1 MVAMKP
7 LTVSK
12 LAIGD
17 LKALLK
23 ASECVPKV
31 ELVCLVFCW
40 LWISCKT
47 ICSIESFAEVEYCPR
62 MYIPSA
68 SMGEYDSVPANQNQA
83 NSRNVSFWQFDWAAD
98 AFFCSGPRSSW
109 KAGFSQRH
117 RENQLSGFGCRANQL
132 AGLRFGKNKLP
143 GFDWRQEQLPVLSKV
158 RNVQNGLRSQS
169 EPNFEGTTALYQL
182 MTAGGEAATSTG
194 SFFAKLEN
202 LQLPFVLDQNIS
214 FWFHR
219 FFTLFSKLFNLYK
232 NDSG

>member
-47 ICSIESFAEVEYCPR
+47 ICSIQSFAEVEYCPR

-68 SMGEYDSVPANQNQA
+68 SMGEYDSVPANQNQNQA

-98 AFFCSGPRSSW
+98 AFFCPGPRSSW

-117 RENQLSGFGCRANQL
+117 RENQLSGFGCGAHQL

-158 RNVQNGLRSQS
+158 RNVKMAFDLNLNPTLKELQPSTSWWRQ
-169 EPNFEGTTALYQL
+169 EGKQPHPQVH
-182 MTAGGEAATSTG
+182 
-194 SFFAKLEN
+194 FFVAKLEN
-202 LQLPFVLDQNIS
+202 LQLPFVLDQNI
-214 FWFHR
+214 
-219 FFTLFSKLFNLYK
+219 
-232 NDSG
+232 